1 MAYADKIKTLE
12 ELAQLVAK
20 AKATGNKVVLCHGVF
35 DLLHI
40 GHIRYFGQA
49 KAMGDILVVTLT
61 SDRHVDKGPGRPVF
75 SETLRAEGLASLND
89 VDFVAINAWDT
100 AEETLRLLRPDIYVK
115 GEEFRNIA
123 SDMTGR
129 MGKEG
134 AVVKELGIRL
144 EFAGDIVFSS
154 SNLINRY
161 LSNLPKEIQ
170 TYLQLFKTRYTMD
183 EVLAALDKM
192 QELRVLVVGDT
203 ILDEY
208 QYCNAIGKSS
218 KDPVLAVSYQTKDMF
233 AGGALAVANHVAN
246 FAGSVGLLTT
256 LGDHE
261 RYEDFIRANLNPAI
275 NAKFLTKPNSPT
287 TIKRRIVDSY
297 SFTKLIEIYVM
308 NSEPATPAL
317 EEEACAYLLSVLR
330 DYDLVIAADF
340 GHSAISPRMINMLME
355 FSPYLAVNVQANAGN
370 RSFNTLSKY
379 PRADFISLAE
389 HEIRLETRDLLSDVR
404 SLMTPLAVRTGSR
417 HFIVTLGRSGCAV
430 TTRGRTF
437 VKIPSFASNVVDRVG
452 AGDALL
458 SVGALAS
465 RLDLPDEIIGFIG
478 NVVGGLA
485 VECIGNQR
493 SIDPLSAKKYIKA
506 LLK

>member
-1 MAYADKIKTLE
+1 MAYQDKIKTLG
-12 ELAQLVAK
+12 ELAALVAT
-20 AKATGNKVVLCHGVF
+20 AKAAGKKVVYCHGVF

-40 GHIRYFGQA
+40 GHIRYFNQA
-49 KAMGDILVVTLT
+49 KGMGDMLVVTLT
-61 SDRHVDKGPGRPVF
+61 SDNHVDKGPSRPAF
-75 SETLRAEGLASLND
+75 SETLRAEGLASLDD
-89 VDFVAINAWDT
+89 VDFVAINQWGT

-115 GEEFRNIA
+115 GEEFRAIA
-123 SDMTGR
+123 SDMTGK
-129 MGKEG
+129 MGKEA

-161 LSNLPKEIQ
+161 LSSLPEEIQ
-170 TYLQLFKTRYTMD
+170 AYLQLFKTRYTMD
-183 EVLAALDKM
+183 EVMTGLDRMK
-192 QELRVLVVGDT
+192 ELRVLVVGDT

-218 KDPVLAVSYQTKDMF
+218 KDPVLAVSYQSKDMF

-246 FAGSVGLLTT
+246 FAGSVGLLST

-275 NAKFLTKPNSPT
+275 KATFLTKPNAPT
-287 TIKRRIVDSY
+287 TIKRRIVDGYTFS
-297 SFTKLIEIYVM
+297 KLIEIYVM
-308 NSEPATPAL
+308 NNEPATPVL
-317 EEEACAYLLSVLR
+317 DEEACAYLSNTLQE
-330 DYDLVIAADF
+330 YDLVIAADF
-340 GHSAISPRMINMLME
+340 GHSAISPRMITMLME

-370 RSFNTLSKY
+370 RGFNTLSKY

-404 SLMTPLAVRTGSR
+404 SLMMPLAVRTGSR
-417 HFIVTLGRSGCAV
+417 HFIVTLGRNGCAV

-437 VKIPSFASNVVDRVG
+437 VKIPSFANNVVDRVG

-485 VECIGNQR
+485 VGCIGNQR
-493 SIDPLSAKKYIKA
+493 YSDPLSAKKHITS